1 MTRFRRPHPRR
12 TRPWLLAAF
21 FVALPLHAQTP
32 SALGATTVP
41 DARREAYIKAN
52 ASTLLGIPGV
62 AYEVALTDRTS
73 FNVDAT
79 ASLWR
84 SINGAP
90 FQFLTI
96 LPEWQMHSR
105 SGRVGW
111 YAGVHLG
118 ASVYRLQKWNYW
130 GTRRYQEGYS
140 TLLGGTLGYKR
151 MLRPKLKLD
160 VFVGGGNQHG
170 RYRGYDGATG
180 EQYAGVERLDESREW
195 LPYRIGIM
203 LGYRVR

>member
-1 MTRFRRPHPRR
+1 M
-12 TRPWLLAAF
+12 
-21 FVALPLHAQTP
+21 ALCVVVHPLHAQNTP
-32 SALGATTVP
+32 TVSDTAAP
-41 DARREAYIKAN
+41 DVRRQAFIKAN
-52 ASTLLGIPGV
+52 ATTLLGIPGV
-62 AYEVALTDRTS
+62 AYEVELTDRTS
-73 FNVDAT
+73 FNLDAT

-90 FQFLTI
+90 FQFITI
-96 LPEWQMHSR
+96 LPEWQWHSR

-111 YAGVHLG
+111 YGGVHLG

-140 TLLGGTLGYKR
+140 TLLGATVGYKR
-151 MLRPKLKLD
+151 MLRPRLKLD

-195 LPYRIGIM
+195 LPYRVGIM
-203 LGYRVR
+203 IGYRVR